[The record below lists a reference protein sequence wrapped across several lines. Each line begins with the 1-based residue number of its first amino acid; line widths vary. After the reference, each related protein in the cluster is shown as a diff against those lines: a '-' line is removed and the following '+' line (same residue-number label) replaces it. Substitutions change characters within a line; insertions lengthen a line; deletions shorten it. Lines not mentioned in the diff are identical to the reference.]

1 MEHIPDIGRAQKGY
15 RDFKKNLLARLGT
28 HFVVLCSARNLLD
41 SNPVTQTIFTNV
53 LSHELLLMRYVFEK
67 EGFSEDDL
75 SQSVAAALDD
85 FELPSR
91 IRGYVLSNLQRFF
104 EIGESDGAQD
114 HSADQV

>member
-1 MEHIPDIGRAQKGY
+1 MEHIPDIGRAQQGY
-15 RDFKKNLLARLGT
+15 GDFKKNLLARIGKY
-28 HFVVLCSARNLLD
+28 FVVLCSARNLLD

-53 LSHELLLMRYVFEK
+53 LSHELLLMRYVFER

-75 SQSVAAALDD
+75 SQSVAVALDS

-104 EIGESDGAQD
+104 EIGGSNGAKNP
-114 HSADQV
+114 STDQE